1 MFFPPSTLALRAS
14 QPQFPVPPQFRF
26 FLIPAGLYLWQ
37 LTLLTWL
44 RLSLSSHPIFLF
56 EEAGSSIL
64 DVLYFAHRLQ
74 VCQVTTNIASYLIF
88 WTGLQLTPDAGLTYG
103 RTIKT
108 IVMAAIPPLTYLLLN
123 RRLHRPPLFSALT
136 AIATGLLPGVF
147 YYSVFALDMAMDVP
161 FGLLALYFAFGK
173 DRFSPIAA
181 GFTLTF
187 AALAYGSGI
196 AFGPPVLYLLWQHP
210 RRGAAITSAAL
221 AGCSLTVA
229 AALYW
234 TNTQVLFLGGGS
246 GGGYFFNG
254 IWFLIFEVFRRAS
267 SYYFTL
273 PGLTAVGPFPISF
286 LVLGGIYYGIRN
298 FRSSALWIILALSS
312 GFLGSASGV
321 PLGIRRS
328 IPMLVAFAVL
338 SAEFLEAGL
347 GRLRWRPAHIA
358 VPALVLVFLMG
369 GAMIVERHWSAGEW
383 IRADYDFP
391 LTQPNFD
398 ASLEDYRLRLVPP
411 PPPTPLFGMRMTYA
425 ILHLLTLPDP
435 IVSFE
440 QTVAAPDTVDEGMPL
455 FPRDAI
461 RFSLWREQLNR
472 LTTPARPPT
481 AAP

>member
-1 MFFPPSTLALRAS
+1 MSAPTQLRL
-14 QPQFPVPPQFRF
+14 

-37 LTLLTWL
+37 LSFLTWL
-44 RLSLSSHPIFLF
+44 RLTLDSHPVFLF

-88 WTGLQLTPDAGLTYG
+88 WTGLQLTPDAGVTYG

-108 IVMAAIPPLTYLLLN
+108 IVMAAIPPLTYLLLH
-123 RRLHRPPLFSALT
+123 RRLHRTPLFSALT

-187 AALAYGSGI
+187 AALAYGSGM

-210 RRGAAITSAAL
+210 RRGTAIASAAM
-221 AGCSLTVA
+221 AGFSLTFA
-229 AALYW
+229 AAFYW

-254 IWFLIFEVFRRAS
+254 IWFLIVEVFRRGA

-273 PGLTAVGPFPISF
+273 PGLTAMGPFPISF
-286 LVLGGIYYGIRN
+286 LVLGGIYYGLRN
-298 FRSSALWIILALSS
+298 FRSSAVWIILAVSS
-312 GFLGSASGV
+312 GLLGSASGV

-338 SAEFLEAGL
+338 SASGIEAAL
-347 GRLRWRPAHIA
+347 SRLRWRPAQLA
-358 VPALVLVFLMG
+358 VPALVLVFLMA
-369 GAMIVERHWSAGEW
+369 GAVIVERHWSVGDW

-391 LTQPNFD
+391 LTQPSFD
-398 ASLEDYRLRLVPP
+398 ASMEDYRLRLVAPP
-411 PPPTPLFGMRMTYA
+411 PATPLFGMRMTYA

-435 IVSFE
+435 VVSFE
-440 QTVAAPDTVDEGMPL
+440 QTVAAPDTVDAGMPL
-455 FPRDAI
+455 FPRDAA
-461 RFSLWREQLNR
+461 RFSLWREQLKR
-472 LTTPARPPT
+472 LTTPTRPPT
-481 AAP
+481 VAP